1 MFRSYCSIRLSVLCL
16 TFLVSNHAIVDAASF
31 LNRGAPSL
39 QHNNWG
45 FYYGLRD
52 DVMHSPSQSVLAD
65 NMSQTLYELRQMRE
79 EMSCLK
85 REMRSMLVDD
95 TEEHHQDKA
104 GDSTHSNNHDSI

>member
-1 MFRSYCSIRLSVLCL
+1 MSH
-16 TFLVSNHAIVDAASF
+16 HAIVDAASF
-31 LNRGAPSL
+31 LNRGAPLL
-39 QHNNWG
+39 QHTNNWG

-95 TEEHHQDKA
+95 TDNEEHQDNKA
-104 GDSTHSNNHDSI
+104 GDHTHSNNHDSI

>member
-1 MFRSYCSIRLSVLCL
+1 MFRSYYIRLSVFCLCL
-16 TFLVSNHAIVDAASF
+16 VSHNAIVDAASF
-31 LNRGAPSL
+31 LNRGAPLLHS
-39 QHNNWG
+39 NWG

-85 REMRSMLVDD
+85 REMRSMLEGDN
-95 TEEHHQDKA
+95 EEHHQDKA
-104 GDSTHSNNHDSI
+104 SGNTQSNNRDSI